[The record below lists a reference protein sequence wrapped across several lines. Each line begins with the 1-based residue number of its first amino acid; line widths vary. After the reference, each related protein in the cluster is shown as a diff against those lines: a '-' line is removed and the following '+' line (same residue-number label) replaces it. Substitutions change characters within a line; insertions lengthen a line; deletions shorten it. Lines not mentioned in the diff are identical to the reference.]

1 MAVKVQTYHIR
12 VKFLT
17 ETLGLS
23 PASAELY
30 EKYIKN
36 KIYKEIEKIEKALNR
51 KKLTEEER
59 EALEIRLERLK
70 KEADEE
76 ANIPEL
82 EERLTVFPRDK
93 EGYLCFWNYQI
104 LGFFKEV
111 AHNFF
116 KNGLKNKF
124 SRYCDVW
131 GNLKEKKYR
140 EVYLTRNGEK
150 LTQSDSLFER
160 PLRAITPSGQY
171 IVSLAVSEMLEPP
184 VEMEFYLKVYGD
196 KRLHGID
203 EALIKDILELGRE
216 INGISQWR
224 TAGFGKFETV
234 LFKKVE

>member
-111 AHNFF
+111 SHNFF

-124 SRYCDVW
+124 SF
-131 GNLKEKKYR
+131 LKKHMKK
-140 EVYLTRNGEK
+140 
-150 LTQSDSLFER
+150 
-160 PLRAITPSGQY
+160 
-171 IVSLAVSEMLEPP
+171 
-184 VEMEFYLKVYGD
+184 
-196 KRLHGID
+196 
-203 EALIKDILELGRE
+203 
-216 INGISQWR
+216 
-224 TAGFGKFETV
+224 
-234 LFKKVE
+234 

>member
-30 EKYIKN
+30 EKYIKS

-93 EGYLCFWNYQI
+93 EGC
-104 LGFFKEV
+104 
-111 AHNFF
+111 
-116 KNGLKNKF
+116 
-124 SRYCDVW
+124 
-131 GNLKEKKYR
+131 
-140 EVYLTRNGEK
+140 
-150 LTQSDSLFER
+150 
-160 PLRAITPSGQY
+160 
-171 IVSLAVSEMLEPP
+171 
-184 VEMEFYLKVYGD
+184 
-196 KRLHGID
+196 
-203 EALIKDILELGRE
+203 LIKNL
-216 INGISQWR
+216 
-224 TAGFGKFETV
+224 
-234 LFKKVE
+234 